1 MLCEIKQRA
10 SLHLSYAYQ
19 RALVSIK
26 TVTTVLVEFDQFADL
41 VEVLLNAVL
50 KKHFCFNRLFF
61 FSFFFSYFKE
71 TLFLSVFLFK

>member
-1 MLCEIKQRA
+1 MRDPRLCEIKQRA

-61 FSFFFSYFKE
+61 SFFPISRKPYF
-71 TLFLSVFLFK
+71 